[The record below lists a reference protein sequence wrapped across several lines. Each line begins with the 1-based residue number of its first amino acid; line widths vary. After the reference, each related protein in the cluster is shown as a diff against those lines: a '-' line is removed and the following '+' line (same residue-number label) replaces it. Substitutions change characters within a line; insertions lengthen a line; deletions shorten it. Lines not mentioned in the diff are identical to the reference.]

1 MFLPTA
7 TQQRLSR
14 QWAIAQEY
22 PILVWEVIAENVPLT
37 FNLGSDL
44 VSTTLSVE
52 LGDRIHINSDTSYYV
67 HALGSGDTIQLNESA
82 SIAGTFKCAIVRQVT
97 LDGKNPP
104 RCHPLGTREVDLLSQ
119 TIDRAISKAYVLT
132 VPYGVGLDKT
142 NNSKRYALES
152 ANEGL
157 EFYSVQSRVSGSENP
172 LLHQKIYLVD

>member
-44 VSTTLSVE
+44 VSTSLSDIAV
-52 LGDRIHINSDTSYYV
+52 GDRIYIDANNSYYV
-67 HALGSGDTIQLNESA
+67 YAVGSGTIQLNENA
-82 SIAGTFKCAIVRQVT
+82 STAGTFKCAVVRQVT

-104 RCHPLGTREVDLLSQ
+104 RCHPLGTREIDLLSQ

-142 NNSKRYALES
+142 NNSKRYALGS